1 MLLDPAHLRQNY
13 DVGALDE
20 ADADADPFRQ
30 FTRWFDEALNADLM
44 EPNAMALATVDAHG
58 RPGSRMVLLKGVD
71 EKGFVFFTNY
81 ESRKG
86 LDLAGNPMAALLFWW
101 DRLHR
106 QVRVEGRVEKVE
118 DAESERYFES
128 RPYGSRIGAAAS
140 PQSRVIGS
148 RADLEERFRALEAAH
163 PEDLP
168 RPAHWGGFRVV
179 PDHFE
184 FWQGRESRLHDRLVY
199 RPAGD
204 AWRIERLAP

>member
-20 ADADADPFRQ
+20 ADADPDPFRQ
-30 FTRWFDEALNADLM
+30 FASWFATALNADLK
-44 EPNAMALATVDAHG
+44 EPNAMALGTADAQG
-58 RPGSRMVLLKGVD
+58 RPASRMVLLKGVD
-71 EKGFVFFTNY
+71 DRGFVFFTNY

-86 LDLAGNPMAALLFWW
+86 QDLTANPLASLLFWW

-106 QVRVEGRVEKVE
+106 QVRIEGRVEKVA
-118 DAESERYFES
+118 DQESESYFRS
-128 RPYGSRIGAAAS
+128 RPYGSRLGAAAS
-140 PQSRVIGS
+140 PQSSVIAS
-148 RADLEERFRALEAAH
+148 RAELEDRFKALEEAH

-184 FWQGRESRLHDRLVY
+184 FWQGRQSRLHDRLVY

>member
-86 LDLAGNPMAALLFWW
+86 LDLAANPMAALLFWW

-118 DAESERYFES
+118 DAESERYFQS

>member
-20 ADADADPFRQ
+20 AEADADPFRQ
-30 FTRWFDEALNADLM
+30 FARWFDEALNADLM

-86 LDLAGNPMAALLFWW
+86 LDLAANPMAALLFWW

>member
-30 FTRWFDEALNADLM
+30 FARWFDAALNADLM

-86 LDLAGNPMAALLFWW
+86 LDLAANPMAALLFWW

-118 DAESERYFES
+118 DAESERYFQS

-148 RADLEERFRALEAAH
+148 RVELEERFRALEAAH

>member
-30 FTRWFDEALNADLM
+30 FARWFDEALNADLM

-71 EKGFVFFTNY
+71 KKGFVFFTNY

-86 LDLAGNPMAALLFWW
+86 HDLAANPMAALLFWW

-106 QVRVEGRVEKVE
+106 QVRIEGRVERVE
-118 DAESERYFES
+118 DAESERYFQS
-128 RPYGSRIGAAAS
+128 RPYGSRVGAAAS

-148 RADLEERFRALEAAH
+148 RAELEERFRALEAAH

-168 RPAHWGGFRVV
+168 RPAHWGGYRVV

>member
-86 LDLAGNPMAALLFWW
+86 LDLAANPMAALLFWW

>member
-20 ADADADPFRQ
+20 ADSDADPFRQ

-86 LDLAGNPMAALLFWW
+86 LDLAANPMAALLFWW

>member
-13 DVGALDE
+13 DASALDE
-20 ADADADPFRQ
+20 ADADPDPFRQ
-30 FTRWFDEALNADLM
+30 FAQWFEAALQADLM
-44 EPNAMALATVDAHG
+44 EPNAMALGTVDAHG
-58 RPGSRMVLLKGVD
+58 RPASRMVLLKGVD
-71 EKGFVFFTNY
+71 DRGFVFFTNF

-86 LDLAGNPMAALLFWW
+86 QNLAANPLASLLFWW

-106 QVRVEGRVEKVE
+106 QVRIEGRVEKVG
-118 DAESERYFES
+118 DLDSESYFRS
-128 RPYGSRIGAAAS
+128 RPYGSRLGAAAS

-148 RADLEERFRALEAAH
+148 RAELEDRFKALEEAH
-163 PEDLP
+163 PEDPP
-168 RPAHWGGFRVV
+168 RPAHWGGYRVV

-184 FWQGRESRLHDRLVY
+184 FWQGRQSRLHDRLVY

>member
-86 LDLAGNPMAALLFWW
+86 LDLAANPMAALLFWW

-118 DAESERYFES
+118 DAESERYFQS

-148 RADLEERFRALEAAH
+148 RVELEERFRALEAAH

-184 FWQGRESRLHDRLVY
+184 F
-199 RPAGD
+199 
-204 AWRIERLAP
+204 

>member
-20 ADADADPFRQ
+20 ADSDADPFRQ

-86 LDLAGNPMAALLFWW
+86 LDLAANPMAALLFWW

-118 DAESERYFES
+118 DAESERYFQS

>member
-86 LDLAGNPMAALLFWW
+86 LDLAANPMAALLFWW

-118 DAESERYFES
+118 DAESERYFQS

-148 RADLEERFRALEAAH
+148 RAELEERFRALEAAH